1 MRLQERRRLE
11 DRAIQVLARSHAS
24 LIRFKPK
31 PDASLCTMQF
41 EMLQHGSRPL
51 KLKPP
56 TPARGGRRFEAYVR
70 LKMHLHRLCQFAELV
85 PTEVLHKSA
94 RVKPLSKK

>member
-1 MRLQERRRLE
+1 MRLEERRRLE
-11 DRAIQVLARSHAS
+11 DRAIQALARNHAN

-56 TPARGGRRFEAYVR
+56 TPVTGGRRFEA
-70 LKMHLHRLCQFAELV
+70 FADRAMTPAERQRRCRRGRRSL
-85 PTEVLHKSA
+85 SA
-94 RVKPLSKK
+94 S